1 MQPTDSYP
9 QDHLSHS
16 QSRYQVFNFN
26 KVIDFATTIDR
37 VANNG
42 LAGMSMV
49 PILLSDKYV
58 TIKGMG
64 GMSRHNLRIGDFKSF
79 HFKEGIPD
87 FLSSWILYCASR
99 MGNSAIHRGSVLEGY
114 NTRGR
119 EIYPNPGLSLELGL
133 TIARVHSFS
142 TPSGCNGVKPVENN
156 THLHLISNFR
166 GSSPIFIEIL
176 IRC

>member
-42 LAGMSMV
+42 LAGISMV

-119 EIYPNPGLSLELGL
+119 NISQPWSEFRAGFDNSK
-133 TIARVHSFS
+133 S
-142 TPSGCNGVKPVENN
+142 T
-156 THLHLISNFR
+156 
-166 GSSPIFIEIL
+166 
-176 IRC
+176 